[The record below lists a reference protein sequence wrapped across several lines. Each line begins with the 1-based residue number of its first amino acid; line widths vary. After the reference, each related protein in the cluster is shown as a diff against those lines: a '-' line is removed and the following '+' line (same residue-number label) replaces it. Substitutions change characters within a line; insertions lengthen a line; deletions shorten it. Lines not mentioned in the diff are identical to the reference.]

1 MKLISRVVCA
11 ELCFPPLLR
20 GSHRPLLGTCLTH
33 SVCHPHE
40 PVSWKGA
47 LLACV
52 SYRTWSAHWPF
63 FCSLPT
69 FVLENSHLV
78 LAVGERQGFPPA
90 HLSPLGRLISK
101 WQEVQ
106 RSLSGQENVL
116 RPPCHLIWILGHTLG
131 QRTQRHMRWCPGQV
145 SGGFVILKE

>member
-1 MKLISRVVCA
+1 MKLISPVVCA

-33 SVCHPHE
+33 SVCHPCE
-40 PVSWKGA
+40 PVSWKDA
-47 LLACV
+47 LFACV
-52 SYRTWSAHWPF
+52 SYRTWSAHWPL

-131 QRTQRHMRWCPGQV
+131 QRTQWHIRWCPGQV